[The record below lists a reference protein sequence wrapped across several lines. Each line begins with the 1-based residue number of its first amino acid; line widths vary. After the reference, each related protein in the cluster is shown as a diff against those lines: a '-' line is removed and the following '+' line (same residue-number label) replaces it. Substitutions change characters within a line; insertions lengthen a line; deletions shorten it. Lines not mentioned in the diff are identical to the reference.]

1 MFLPSILFSAFF
13 ALKVFL
19 WSLPIDQTTLFLIVL
34 PLGGAYFWGA
44 FTSTAACSAGP
55 VQAYRQGP

>member
-34 PLGGAYFWGA
+34 PLGGAYFWGV
-44 FTSTAACSAGP
+44 FHLYGRVLRRPGAGL
-55 VQAYRQGP
+55 